1 MLDWPEGATKYSN
14 SLSIRPGANTL
25 VRMRSWL
32 NRDIGGAPLWLLV
45 IAPLIVI
52 GIVLATSSGALTPKQ
67 AAPAALPAYT
77 PVPYS
82 TPSTIKLP
90 KNPRLLV
97 LGDSYTQ
104 GFAASPETKGYAYLV
119 GQDLGWRTEIDGVGG
134 TGFTYG
140 GPDGEQLDYGTRIK
154 SYIAAGGTAPDVIVL
169 EGSQNDYRS
178 VGTITATI
186 VTDVGLLKKA
196 YPKAVIVLFGPAAPQ
211 PLQAQL
217 STIDAADAAAA
228 TQLKI
233 PYISPFQQNWFT
245 TANTKLYGY
254 SDGAHLNTAGH
265 RYLADKFLADFRPL
279 FGLK

>member
-1 MLDWPEGATKYSN
+1 LSFVRDAN
-14 SLSIRPGANTL
+14 SLIPMG
-25 VRMRSWL
+25 SWL
-32 NRDIGGAPLWLLV
+32 NRDIGGAPRWLL
-45 IAPLIVI
+45 LISPF
-52 GIVLATSSGALTPKQ
+52 IVAAVLVVAFFPGFRAKPAQSGALPPFTP
-67 AAPAALPAYT
+67 APYAT
-77 PVPYS
+77 TS
-82 TPSTIKLP
+82 TFTIP

-97 LGDSYTQ
+97 IGDSYAQ
-104 GFAASPETKGYAYLV
+104 GFAAAPLTKGFAYLV
-119 GQDLGWRTEIDGVGG
+119 GSDLGWKTEVKGVGG

-140 GPDGEQLDYGTRIK
+140 GPNGAHEDYTTRIK

-178 VGTITATI
+178 VGTVTKAV

-196 YPKAVIVLFGPAAPQ
+196 YPKSTIVLFGPAAPQ

-228 TQLKI
+228 TQLGI
-233 PYISPFQQNWFT
+233 PYISPFRQNWFT
-245 TANTKLYGY
+245 TANTKQYGY

-265 RYLADKFLADFRPL
+265 RYLADRFLADFKPL